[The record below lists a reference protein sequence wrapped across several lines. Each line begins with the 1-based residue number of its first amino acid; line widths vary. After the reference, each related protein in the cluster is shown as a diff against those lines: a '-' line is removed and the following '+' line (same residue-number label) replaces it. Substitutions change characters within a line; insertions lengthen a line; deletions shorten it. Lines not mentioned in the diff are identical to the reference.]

1 MITDNLT
8 EDTFQQGRKGV
19 AYDWQ
24 GLFAAAEVEAL
35 ESELSQLAPEYA
47 E

>member
-1 MITDNLT
+1 MEQFDETTNG
-8 EDTFQQGRKGV
+8 GRKGV

-24 GLFAAAEVEAL
+24 SILAAAEVERLDLDREL
-35 ESELSQLAPEYA
+35 EGLTPQFA